1 MAAASWARQPVDVV
15 GDTRRNGVPYA
26 GMGRK
31 RVWSVAVCNPPR
43 RRLVVATAAA
53 VAVLAIAGHCGL
65 LRSVPQSPP
74 SQSSLTSL
82 GGKLTA
88 GAAQVHLVDGLPNC
102 KSSKVLVTAA
112 LPKSA
117 TTALI
122 ALGAGLAAIIGTA
135 LLVQLV
141 VPAGRDPPRVLVS
154 ARTGQD
160 LLTRLCLA
168 RR

>member
-1 MAAASWARQPVDVV
+1 
-15 GDTRRNGVPYA
+15 
-26 GMGRK
+26 MGRM
-31 RVWSVAVCNPPR
+31 RVWSVAVCDSPR
-43 RRLVVATAAA
+43 RRFVVAVAAA

-65 LRSVPQSPP
+65 LRSVAQPPASP
-74 SQSSLTSL
+74 SLVTSL
-82 GGKLTA
+82 GGELTA
-88 GAAQVHLVDGLPNC
+88 SAAQPHLVVGLPIC

-122 ALGAGLAAIIGTA
+122 ALGAGVAAIIGMA
-135 LLVQLV
+135 LLAQLV
-141 VPAGRDPPRVLVS
+141 VPAGRSPPRTLVT